1 MNIFKI
7 SRQSRIK
14 ANDLQV
20 IAKQL
25 ESLLMRY

>member
-7 SRQSRIK
+7 SSQSRIK
-14 ANDLQV
+14 ANDLEV

-25 ESLLMRY
+25 ESLLMH

>member
-7 SRQSRIK
+7 SSQSRIK
-14 ANDLQV
+14 ANDLEV

>member
-7 SRQSRIK
+7 SSQSRIK

-25 ESLLMRY
+25 ESLLMH